1 MRMMPV
7 DCAHVAELL
16 PWFLNGSLDAGER
29 RAVEEHL
36 ESCEVCRRELADTR
50 FAGAVFGQHLS
61 AETLV
66 DYGFGRAPPDVGVD
80 VVEEHLATCPKCSAE
95 LELVRESAW
104 RAGRDEARIL
114 PFASPR
120 RQTVPRS
127 SWAALAAGIVGVVA
141 AGWMGWEL
149 RTASQRLEDPVLN
162 VRVADAYP
170 VDAVSRDRER
180 PVALEIPAGTEKLVL
195 LLQAPSAE
203 EYPAYDLELVDAS
216 GEVLFL
222 GEGLLRQPEGDF
234 TVSLRT
240 DDLPREL
247 TLRILGR
254 RGDERREI
262 ARYLLAPR
270 PAGSGD

>member
-1 MRMMPV
+1 MPE
-7 DCAHVAELL
+7 DCTHVTEVL

-29 RAVEEHL
+29 RDVEEHL
-36 ESCEVCRRELADTR
+36 ESCERCRRELADTR
-50 FAGAVFGQHLS
+50 FAGAVFRQHLA
-61 AETLV
+61 AEALV
-66 DYGFGRAPPDVGVD
+66 DYGFGRSSPDVD
-80 VVEEHLATCPKCSAE
+80 AAVVEEHLATCAKCSAE

-104 RAGRDEARIL
+104 RSRRAEARIL

-120 RQTVPRS
+120 RAAAPRS
-127 SWAALAAGIVGVVA
+127 TWAALAAGIVGVVA

-149 RTASQRLEDPVLN
+149 HTVSRRLEDPVLN

-170 VDAVSRDRER
+170 ADSVARDRER

-203 EYPAYDLELVDAS
+203 EYPAYELEVVDAS
-216 GEVLFL
+216 GKVLFL

-247 TLRILGR
+247 TLRIVGR
-254 RGDERREI
+254 RGEERREI
-262 ARYLLAPR
+262 ARYLFAPR
-270 PAGSGD
+270 PAGQSSPSP